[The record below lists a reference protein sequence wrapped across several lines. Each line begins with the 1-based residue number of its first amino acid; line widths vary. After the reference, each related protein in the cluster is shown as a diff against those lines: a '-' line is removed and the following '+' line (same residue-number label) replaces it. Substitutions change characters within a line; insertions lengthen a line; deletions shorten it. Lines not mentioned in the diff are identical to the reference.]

1 MKRKKDEKKAKEEKK
16 GLKIEDFV
24 VEAEIPTTY
33 RSLVSPRLKNREG
46 NILSNLPQM
55 VEGQLRFTVRIFA
68 DCMEEEDIGHFLEG
82 YSEYM
87 VEDKLRDFVGDF
99 VPKYTAY
106 AIAEL
111 EARKEKSEGFA
122 PEQITGEELQEMA
135 IVEKWPKLEKNP
147 AVFSNLR
154 LRREI
159 SKLALLLRP
168 YMLTDPGWNE
178 SLLEFSLYFDI
189 QEKLKGLSDQE
200 LHGAV
205 GKIAP
210 IVLKASKTKDIKGKE
225 EILKEIRSFV
235 LNLAEI
241 EGEVEELLGP
251 TMERYPREAP
261 EGWDLAEFR
270 HSLEQLSL
278 KEVQMSALVYIEM
291 LTLQEMNELA
301 GPFMEK
307 FSSFYEIDRET
318 LIELICKL
326 VSAIGDREILNFF
339 ERYTK
344 GKMMIIKS
352 FSPETWNLIP
362 REEKLEHLREDN
374 NEMDIAMMARHIA
387 RIFMSETYNKLH
399 DYDFQIGLISN
410 PGYMKIQGVL
420 AGVVG
425 GTEEGKRLREL
436 NDEVTRGMLDVVEKK
451 DDRKKKFLAL
461 RQRIASAQGFE
472 I

>member
-1 MKRKKDEKKAKEEKK
+1 MKRKKDEKKAEEGKK

-24 VEAEIPTTY
+24 TEAEIPTTY
-33 RSLVSPRLKNREG
+33 RSLVSGRLKNREG
-46 NILSNLPQM
+46 NIMSNIPQLH
-55 VEGQLRFTVRIFA
+55 EEQLRFTVRIFA
-68 DCMEEEDIGHFLEG
+68 DCMEEEDMARFLDG
-82 YSEYM
+82 YSEYI

-99 VPKYTAY
+99 VPKYTEY

-147 AVFSNLR
+147 DVFSNLR

-178 SLLEFSLYFDI
+178 SLLEFAIYFDV
-189 QEKLKGLSDQE
+189 QEKLKGLSDEE
-200 LHGAV
+200 LHSAV
-205 GKIAP
+205 AEIAP
-210 IVLKASKTKDIKGKE
+210 IVLKASKQKDIKAKE
-225 EILKEIRSFV
+225 EILGEIRSFV
-235 LNLAEI
+235 LTLAGI
-241 EGEVEELLGP
+241 DGDVEELLGP

-270 HSLEQLSL
+270 HSLMQLSL
-278 KEVQMSALVYIEM
+278 KEVRMSALVYIEM
-291 LTLQEMNELA
+291 LTLKEMDELA
-301 GPFMEK
+301 GPFIEK
-307 FSSFYEIDRET
+307 FSSFYEIDKET
-318 LIELICKL
+318 LIELLCKL

-344 GKMMIIKS
+344 GKMMVIKS
-352 FSPETWNLIP
+352 FSPETWNLLP
-362 REEKLEHLREDN
+362 REKKIQFLQEDN
-374 NEMDIAMMARHIA
+374 DEMDIAMMARHIA

-399 DYDFQIGLISN
+399 DYDFQIELINN

-420 AGVVG
+420 AGAIG

-436 NDEVTRGMLDVVEKK
+436 NDEVTRAMLEVVENR
-451 DDRKKKFLAL
+451 DDRKKKLLSL
-461 RQRIASAQGFE
+461 RQRIASALGFE